1 MDGKEWTALTVTINQ
16 AYIHVAGV
24 KLYCEYE
31 LNDRPSILL
40 IHGFA
45 SSSYTFRKIVPLLR
59 VEFSIISVDLPG
71 FGRSEK
77 STSFIY
83 SFENYANMLLELLDH
98 FKIEKTN
105 IVAHSMGGQIA
116 LHMAKKSP
124 ERVDKLVL
132 LCSSGYLRR
141 AKKTL
146 IYSSYLPFFDRVA
159 YFYVHRKNVTDYLQN
174 VFFNTNLISDEMIKE
189 FSRPLS
195 DRGFYKSLIRLVRH
209 REGDLEPNELKQIK
223 IPTLLIWGEN
233 DRVVP
238 VHVGKRLV
246 QDLPNAKLITYKKTG
261 HLITEE
267 RPESIVQQIWMHFV

>member
-1 MDGKEWTALTVTINQ
+1 MTVTINQ
-16 AYIHVAGV
+16 TYIQVGGV

-31 LNDRPSILL
+31 LNDKPNILL

-45 SSSYTFRKIVPLLR
+45 SSSYTFRKIVPLLQE
-59 VEFSIISVDLPG
+59 EFSTISVDLPG

-83 SFENYANMLLELLDH
+83 SFENYANILLELLKR
-98 FKIEKTN
+98 FQIKKTS

-116 LHMAKKSP
+116 LHMAKASP

-141 AKKTL
+141 AKKAL

-159 YFYVHRKNVTDYLQN
+159 YYYVHRKGVSDYLKN

-195 DRGFYKSLIRLVRH
+195 DRGFYKALIRLVRH
-209 REGDLEPNELKQIK
+209 REGDLEPYELKQIK
-223 IPTLLIWGEN
+223 VPTLLIWGED

-238 VHVGKRLV
+238 IHVGKRLV
-246 QDLPNAKLITYKKTG
+246 KDLPNAELITYKKTG

-267 RPESIVQQIWMHFV
+267 RPEQTTQYIVKHLT